1 MRTIPYSSL
10 ERGLAAIAGIDSE
23 NLLAHEKAQFAEY
36 INDATKFVWEHYPW
50 PETVRVEERYFRPL
64 WVEGV
69 NYEIG
74 DEVFFKDKY
83 YRKFLNYE
91 PDTSENWE
99 DKDGWGD
106 ASRDWFPYISPEE
119 SSVWHET
126 GDRFTAEEWLES
138 GLYGV
143 GALVQSEDGVFIC
156 IRVPEGDPNDQS
168 TQYANFSQNGIAL
181 DNGRYWQKVDTTFD
195 RYIAFDQEGT
205 EIIGTL
211 FSVHLEDPRY
221 NSGAPLSWQLGR
233 EGIYIDLP
241 VETNQV
247 WVKFREE
254 PPLYSSGDND
264 KPVLN
269 YLASAIKAYAYRS
282 FLISD
287 GQNEKAMLQ
296 EQMALDLLVK
306 EIDKLVHQQDRGIRS
321 FMGVAV

>member
-10 ERGLAAIAGIDSE
+10 ERGLAAIAGIDSD
-23 NLLAHEKAQFAEY
+23 NLLAHEKVQFAEY

-50 PETVRVEERYFRPL
+50 PETVRVEKRYFRPP

-74 DEVFFKDKY
+74 SEVYFNDKY
-83 YRKFLNYE
+83 FRKFANFE
-91 PDTSENWE
+91 PDLTENWE
-99 DKDGWGD
+99 NKNGWSE
-106 ASRDWFPYISPEE
+106 ASRDWFPYVSPEN
-119 SSVWHET
+119 SDVWHET
-126 GDRFTAEEWLES
+126 GDQFIAETWRPE
-138 GLYGV
+138 GLYTV
-143 GALVQSEDGVFIC
+143 GAIVKTDDGVFLC
-156 IRVPEGDPNDQS
+156 INTPEGDPIIPS
-168 TQYANFSQNGIAL
+168 TLYTNFSQNGISIE
-181 DNGRYWQKVDTTFD
+181 DRRYWQEIDTTFD

-205 EIIGTL
+205 ETIGTL
-211 FSVHLEDPRY
+211 FSVFLEDPRY
-221 NSGAPLSWQLGR
+221 NSGKPLSWQLGR

-241 VETNQV
+241 VDTNEV

-254 PPLYSSGDND
+254 PPLYSGQDSD

-287 GQNEKAMLQ
+287 GQNEKGMLQ
-296 EQMALDLLVK
+296 EQMALDLLIK